1 MATFRKEWFNP
12 LYFILNDALKKHPE
26 ISKVFCYGSKSSAKT
41 FSIGQ
46 YIAKECY
53 LNNTDAI
60 CFRKESTRIKTTLK
74 KTFSKA
80 IKQTRLQNGYVTQ
93 DFMFKTTKGNSI
105 VLTGLDNEDKVKG
118 IEEFGYLLFDELDH
132 YSFEEFEQADLSFRG
147 ESAKVFFATWNPISD
162 KIWVKPYLDGFKW
175 NDYELQLP
183 SPESFVKIS
192 ECGTMLYIKTIYTD
206 NFWTVGS
213 PCGTYGYKD
222 DKLLQ
227 KYETL
232 KTTNYKSW
240 LVNCMG
246 EWGIAENK
254 NPFFYALDPT
264 KHYAVN
270 DIIWNKSDV
279 LYLAFDFNI
288 SPMTCVVAQLK
299 AGVYLN
305 IIKAYKIRN
314 ITIKEFC
321 GQIKRD
327 FPGAIFKVTADPAG
341 NSRSVG
347 YDSVTTTMHSIIRQS
362 LNIGLNQMDKP
373 MLNWNRRDAWQEIR
387 IFCNSVLQHHPNIN
401 ISPKAA
407 IELINDLEMAT
418 TIENEDKLY
427 KTSGDT
433 EFGMHL
439 TDCFIYLLTTY
450 FNTYLKRQL

>member
-1 MATFRKEWFNP
+1 
-12 LYFILNDALKKHPE
+12 
-26 ISKVFCYGSKSSAKT
+26 
-41 FSIGQ
+41 
-46 YIAKECY
+46 
-53 LNNTDAI
+53 
-60 CFRKESTRIKTTLK
+60 
-74 KTFSKA
+74 
-80 IKQTRLQNGYVTQ
+80 
-93 DFMFKTTKGNSI
+93 
-105 VLTGLDNEDKVKG
+105 
-118 IEEFGYLLFDELDH
+118 
-132 YSFEEFEQADLSFRG
+132 
-147 ESAKVFFATWNPISD
+147 
-162 KIWVKPYLDGFKW
+162 
-175 NDYELQLP
+175 
-183 SPESFVKIS
+183 
-192 ECGTMLYIKTIYTD
+192 
-206 NFWTVGS
+206 
-213 PCGTYGYKD
+213 
-222 DKLLQ
+222 LLQ

-254 NPFFYALDPT
+254 SPFFYALDET

-299 AGVYLN
+299 PGVYLN
-305 IIKAYKIRN
+305 IIKSYKIRN

-327 FPGAIFKVTADPAG
+327 FQGAIFKVTADPAG

>member
-1 MATFRKEWFNP
+1 MRLAKIERYQYSKH
-12 LYFILNDALKKHPE
+12 FIPVLESNHRYL
-26 ISKVFCYGSKSSAKT
+26 VLFGGRGGSKTNQIILKLLNLSCLDEHIHIVYCRHQKRTLRDTTFQDIVNYIKNSKYKDIFEYSEAYNSSMIFTNKITGHKLVPFGLAD
-41 FSIGQ
+41 
-46 YIAKECY
+46 EE
-53 LNNTDAI
+53 N
-60 CFRKESTRIKTTLK
+60 
-74 KTFSKA
+74 
-80 IKQTRLQNGYVTQ
+80 
-93 DFMFKTTKGNSI
+93 TKGISEATHVWIDEVDKCTEDQVTMINSVLRTPNAKKLQLI
-105 VLTGLDNEDKVKG
+105 V
-118 IEEFGYLLFDELDH
+118 
-132 YSFEEFEQADLSFRG
+132 SF
-147 ESAKVFFATWNPISD
+147 NPISQRHWLRKFFFSEED
-162 KIWVKPYLDGFKW
+162 AYKPHPRFG
-175 NDYELQLP
+175 NDILVHH
-183 SPESFVKIS
+183 S
-192 ECGTMLYIKTIYTD
+192 T
-206 NFWTVGS
+206 
-213 PCGTYGYKD
+213 YKD
-222 DKLLQ
+222 NEFINHDE
-227 KYETL
+227 YL
-232 KTTNYKSW
+232 KTLSLNYSGRQN
-240 LVNCMG
+240 LLNVNVHG
-246 EWGIAENK
+246 FWGAEENK
-254 NPFFYALDPT
+254 SPFFYALDET

-299 AGVYLN
+299 PGVYLN
-305 IIKAYKIRN
+305 IIKSYKIRN

>member
-1 MATFRKEWFNP
+1 MPNEIDLTHYVVPKVAKAVLSESKIS
-12 LYFILNDALKKHPE
+12 FIYGWRD
-26 ISKVFCYGSKSSAKT
+26 GSKSTSAFRVLIWKCLLDKHFRWAHCRAKYNEIQGST
-41 FSIGQ
+41 FQTIQDEIKAMCLQDYFIVTKDKFKIINKKNPDNYFFGASADQPDKIRSTPNLNG
-46 YIAKECY
+46 YIVDEAHDITEKDFASLTGTLRE
-53 LNNTDAI
+53 NEAM
-60 CFRKESTRIKTTLK
+60 KTT
-74 KTFSKA
+74 TKA
-80 IKQTRLQNGYVTQ
+80 IYIFNNDKV
-93 DFMFKTTKGNSI
+93 SI
-105 VLTGLDNEDKVKG
+105 KSFLYTSFFHPEAPMYNKVERVMVNYLDNRFVNQEKTKEKLMMVVLNDEAKYNSLMNG
-118 IEEFGYLLFDELDH
+118 EFIVE
-132 YSFEEFEQADLSFRG
+132 
-147 ESAKVFFATWNPISD
+147 
-162 KIWVKPYLDGFKW
+162 KP
-175 NDYELQLP
+175 Q
-183 SPESFVKIS
+183 
-192 ECGTMLYIKTIYTD
+192 
-206 NFWTVGS
+206 
-213 PCGTYGYKD
+213 
-222 DKLLQ
+222 
-227 KYETL
+227 
-232 KTTNYKSW
+232 
-240 LVNCMG
+240 
-246 EWGIAENK
+246 
-254 NPFFYALDPT
+254 NPFFYALDRD

-270 DIIWNKSDV
+270 DIIWNKTDV

-299 AGVYLN
+299 PGVYLN
-305 IIKAYKIRN
+305 IIKSYKIRN